1 MAEVKQLPKR
11 EEVPVELTW
20 DLTKIYAT
28 DTDFEADFA
37 KVKKEAE
44 NFKNIRASLRKTE
57 IPCSKQLKKCLRFKG
72 VLRMFMFMQA

>member
-44 NFKNIRASLRKTE
+44 SFKK
-57 IPCSKQLKKCLRFKG
+57 
-72 VLRMFMFMQA
+72 

>member
-44 NFKNIRASLRKTE
+44 SF
-57 IPCSKQLKKCLRFKG
+57 
-72 VLRMFMFMQA
+72 

>member
-37 KVKKEAE
+37 KVKK
-44 NFKNIRASLRKTE
+44 KRRI
-57 IPCSKQLKKCLRFKG
+57 SKISG
-72 VLRMFMFMQA
+72 QA